1 MRYHYEKPENYSI
14 VNQVLS
20 EALGENIKARFTV
33 DKGKEKEKSPEHI
46 LAENIDDSM
55 LEIYDE

>member
-1 MRYHYEKPENYSI
+1 MIFFETNPKSK
-14 VNQVLS
+14 
-20 EALGENIKARFTV
+20 NIKARFTV
-33 DKGKEKEKSPEHI
+33 DKGKEKEKSPEDI